1 MGIIN
6 PNSLLSTTPTIP
18 KFYWDVK
25 SQEQRIKVICCL
37 VQQLIDESK
46 DFDATVTELRNALD
60 SAISECKSYTDSEIG
75 ELRAQLMLLIEQL
88 ESGALAWDVTTGEYK
103 APTDAARDSFNDVTI
118 HGITVDQ
125 LAELDSNVT
134 ELSDCGLNVRG
145 LAVFG
150 GYLLGDTFV
159 PNGVFYSGSSHDEK
173 RLTCALLAGAGVL
186 NGYFVT
192 GDLSDDKATV
202 GKLSSACVE
211 GNYIKE

>member
-118 HGITVDQ
+118 HDITVRVLSESDGANEPDCSLETSVCNLEIWEVCVLVVLCSAVISDV
-125 LAELDSNVT
+125 LAAMLV
-134 ELSDCGLNVRG
+134 
-145 LAVFG
+145 
-150 GYLLGDTFV
+150 
-159 PNGVFYSGSSHDEK
+159 
-173 RLTCALLAGAGVL
+173 LLA
-186 NGYFVT
+186 
-192 GDLSDDKATV
+192 
-202 GKLSSACVE
+202 SASALALAAEVSLDF
-211 GNYIKE
+211 I